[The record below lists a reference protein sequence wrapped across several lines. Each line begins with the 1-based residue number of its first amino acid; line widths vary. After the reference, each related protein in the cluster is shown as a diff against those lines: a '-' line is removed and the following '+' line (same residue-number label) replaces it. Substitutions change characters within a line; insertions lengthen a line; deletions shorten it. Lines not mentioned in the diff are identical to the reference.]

1 MLWIALALLA
11 LGGGGALGFSSS
23 SSSSGG
29 GGEEEDGGEGEGW
42 GLWGLLCGGGS
53 VDGWLLLLAVGAL
66 VAGKFGL
73 PFYFLSVDR

>member
-11 LGGGGALGFSSS
+11 LGGGGAFWLS

-29 GGEEEDGGEGEGW
+29 GEEEERGEGRLGWW
-42 GLWGLLCGGGS
+42 GLFGGGSS

-66 VAGKFGL
+66 VAGKFDFCWGGRL
-73 PFYFLSVDR
+73 ADGSIVE